1 MSPVTKLDVR
11 GAILTSTGFFGT
23 PANDSVTSPSFTWT

>member
-11 GAILTSTGFFGT
+11 GAILTSTGFFA
-23 PANDSVTSPSFTWT
+23 PASDTASAP